1 MAIAH
6 AHMHVLGIGP
16 TRIWTILVTHIFIKL
31 DNHNDSSLIWL
42 SFVYIMVRSKLSV
55 KSYKHIMALIM
66 NIIQVTIKYR
76 KFSLSKRYPFLVV
89 T

>member
-31 DNHNDSSLIWL
+31 DNHNDLSLIWL
-42 SFVYIMVRSKLSV
+42 SFVYVMFGSK
-55 KSYKHIMALIM
+55 KSYKHIMALFM

-76 KFSLSKRYPFLVV
+76 NFSLSKRYPFLVV
-89 T
+89 A